1 MTVDV
6 CVLFSNQWI
15 LMVLIGKTFG
25 GGFIKHRNSFLTH
38 LKPGKSKINV
48 LADLVSTE
56 GLLRGS

>member
-25 GGFIKHRNSFLTH
+25 GGGVYKTQKFISHTSEAWK
-38 LKPGKSKINV
+38 V
-48 LADLVSTE
+48 
-56 GLLRGS
+56 

>member
-25 GGFIKHRNSFLTH
+25 GGVYKTQKFISHTSEAWK
-38 LKPGKSKINV
+38 V
-48 LADLVSTE
+48 
-56 GLLRGS
+56 